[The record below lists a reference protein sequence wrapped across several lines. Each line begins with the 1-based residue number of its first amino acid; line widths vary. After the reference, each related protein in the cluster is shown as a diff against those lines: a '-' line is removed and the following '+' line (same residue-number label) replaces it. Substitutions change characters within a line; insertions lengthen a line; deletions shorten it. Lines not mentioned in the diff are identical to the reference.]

1 MVNIG
6 GFNFLSEQET
16 STYTKA
22 DLLHI
27 AGLDRDINDERGRW
41 IYLPED
47 PNRKVDR
54 DKVRMWMYRWSDIE
68 NRLLEHNQKIIEQC
82 IPPSPNETKAE
93 YRIRFIRGL
102 IFESRFKNWMNKLW
116 DNNKELQYLLKIS
129 KNEDRIKNMQE
140 DF

>member
-6 GFNFLSEQET
+6 GYNFLSEQET

-22 DLLHI
+22 DLMHI
-27 AGLDRDINDERGRW
+27 AGLDCDINDMRGRW

-47 PNRKVDR
+47 PNGKVDLN
-54 DKVRMWMYRWSDIE
+54 KVKHWLIRWTDIE
-68 NRLLEHNQKIIEQC
+68 SRLLDHNQEIIKKC

-93 YRIRFIRGL
+93 HRIRFIRGL
-102 IFESRFKNWMNKLW
+102 IFEARFKNWMNKIW

-129 KNEDRIKNMQE
+129 KTEDRMKQMQE

>member
-22 DLLHI
+22 DLIHI

-47 PNRKVDR
+47 PNGKVDR
-54 DKVRMWMYRWSDIE
+54 NKVKMWMNRWSDIE
-68 NRLLEHNQKIIEQC
+68 SRLLEHNQKIIDKC
-82 IPPSPNETKAE
+82 IPPSQNETKAE
-93 YRIRFIRGL
+93 YRIRFIRQL
-102 IFESRFKNWMNKLW
+102 IFEARFKNWMNNIW

-129 KNEDRIKNMQE
+129 KTEDKIKKMQE

>member
-22 DLLHI
+22 DLIHI
-27 AGLDRDINDERGRW
+27 AGLDRDIKEERGRW

-47 PNRKVDR
+47 PNGKVDR
-54 DKVRMWMYRWSDIE
+54 NKVKMWMNRWSDIE
-68 NRLLEHNQKIIEQC
+68 SRLLEHNQKIIDKC
-82 IPPSPNETKAE
+82 IPPSQNETKAE
-93 YRIRFIRGL
+93 YRIRFIRQL
-102 IFESRFKNWMNKLW
+102 IFEARFKNWMNNIW

-129 KNEDRIKNMQE
+129 KTEDKIKKMQE